1 MRKLTSSQGEDYTT
15 GCLLYYFYIKSQY
28 ILVATDLSRQEK
40 LDVCSIKNQ
49 QTEVVVQLKTVK
61 GVNAGVT
68 QSMFVLTIL
77 EKLKE
82 TGLKFSQ
89 GSVMDI

>member
-15 GCLLYYFYIKSQY
+15 GCLLYCFYIKSQY

-40 LDVCSIKNQ
+40 LDVYSIKNQ